1 MVYDV
6 TSTNVDTVD
15 PDIKFTFYPGT
26 ETQTRDPL
34 IVADVGE
41 FSTSA
46 HRGLIYAVFDIPLT
60 DYGNR
65 IPNIEAAIAY
75 TGSADTFPFDVM
87 NEITVAEGGLF
98 DTVNTF
104 DFAIDYLRGRMFLL
118 DNTVTEG
125 MRRANWNTMAE
136 DFQLGESDVL
146 TTGGVL
152 DLMHTS
158 PDGFVYMTT
167 DEGTN
172 SGPIARI
179 NPDDLTEVDRF
190 GASGS
195 SLSMS
200 PTEWVK
206 ITQGLSTYVHVK
218 SVIGGNIYFFL
229 GGAQNSV
236 GILSTITG
244 TLSYIWDS
252 DTFAPGTVDQDARIK
267 GVVFGR
273 VGTPGK
279 AWIISGPLYAVAE
292 TGSINIWEMTVLGG
306 SLYDATHDVS
316 VGVSITL
323 EDTLSPSD
331 FFTGQSDLQ
340 KNAVGLVYDQ
350 VDDSLIWTLDK
361 DALNDSYLVKWKKDE
376 GIKYVKP
383 ITQGVSTISGVNQS
397 ILQHGTYAN

>member
-1 MVYDV
+1 MDIDIRKIQKFIRGLDLNTIVGWWVALHVMMVFSPATSDQVVIGAIGPLATIAINIAISVAFGIAAAALGRQTTTNRGPRLDDLAVSSSTVGTPIPIGFGTMRQAGNIIWSPGISETEEVEVEKVGGFFGLFKSTIRSVTYIYSAQFAIAFGEGPAQRMEKVWFDKKMVYDV

-195 SLSMS
+195 S
-200 PTEWVK
+200 
-206 ITQGLSTYVHVK
+206 
-218 SVIGGNIYFFL
+218 
-229 GGAQNSV
+229 
-236 GILSTITG
+236 
-244 TLSYIWDS
+244 
-252 DTFAPGTVDQDARIK
+252 
-267 GVVFGR
+267 
-273 VGTPGK
+273 
-279 AWIISGPLYAVAE
+279 
-292 TGSINIWEMTVLGG
+292 G
-306 SLYDATHDVS
+306 SLFQDRM
-316 VGVSITL
+316 
-323 EDTLSPSD
+323 
-331 FFTGQSDLQ
+331 
-340 KNAVGLVYDQ
+340 
-350 VDDSLIWTLDK
+350 
-361 DALNDSYLVKWKKDE
+361 
-376 GIKYVKP
+376 
-383 ITQGVSTISGVNQS
+383 
-397 ILQHGTYAN
+397 